1 MTTINSKMSTNV
13 VSFMLTILA
22 ITVVTFEVTAQS
34 NYASHANSIEY
45 QGEGL
50 PEEATL
56 DGKVTKLDDLSPII
70 FLNRTKAALNCAA
83 GSMQVDLKFNEK
95 FFGTA
100 YANFDRNSACQIT
113 GKGDTSYSIELPLK
127 GCGTKQ
133 EPQRVFT
140 NNIVVRFHPGLEM
153 DGDEIITIVCRY
165 PPPVA
170 PVPAGLPAPILTNI
184 VPASILEPPLKGIQI
199 LFIICAIM
207 FLTLLL
213 IGLGVS
219 YYCLRRQPM
228 PIVRRVVHVGS
239 GSEITALETGSIG
252 SISGMKIA
260 PVHTAL
266 HQTRSIS
273 GSDGPLIPSD
283 YPSESH
289 SENEEVDTGSLP
301 VSSHGSY
308 ENSAFV
314 QDSSSIY
321 SENYGQSQDIRTFET
336 CEASPKFDI
345 HVRVKRTPP
354 PLPSPLTSDTESNTT
369 ISRMERNNLSTI
381 LESHEDARS
390 DSVLT
395 FESLQEAGHT
405 QFTYTPE
412 LHTVPKHIQ
421 QAPVVSKITKAQQQ
435 YIQRDTWPENYVD
448 GPQASSSRSI
458 VSLGTEM
465 TDTHSMTEI
474 VDSSHLYPANYHNAI
489 DLKYTNNLHE
499 LPVTPIKKNAISSH
513 VIDDVFMQTVTEKT
527 TIEDI
532 EKHKRMVTEYKAK
545 PVIDPNWDV
554 TIRNYQENSQPEWE
568 DFSDVSSASG
578 MTIPQT
584 MPTKM
589 TVPTSTYISESDVML
604 QSPELVGNMKPIEL
618 PPEDKSVSNWDVLIR
633 VLQDVEIPDISVTTA
648 RLQSDRAPVPLATQL
663 SYEDKAK
670 WKQIIT
676 TESTLRTMLTEAV
689 VREDFER
696 IRTDARY
703 ENLFEPQSWEI
714 IMRILAPPDDVEL
727 RRSSRKKRETWD
739 TRSRRSS
746 LPTLYEYDS
755 DGGSSVRTITQDPIV
770 VTTQHR
776 DSYESSRPRSR
787 KTSRSSYSSNN
798 VDYRS
803 MTEMTVDFAKS
814 KYPDS
819 YSDGSSYSAH
829 QYYEDDPYDHR
840 SIQRSSSHPSL
851 ARSASEFT
859 ERWVA
864 PEETDSSTPDAS
876 PQMTRRERNLMV
888 QSNVAQMGDSRH
900 IIHESQTQYIETRKT
915 NYRTNRDDE
924 W

>member
-1 MTTINSKMSTNV
+1 MNAGWRCRLTAIMITFAILSKGIKS
-13 VSFMLTILA
+13 
-22 ITVVTFEVTAQS
+22 QS

-83 GSMQVDLKFNEK
+83 GSMQVELKFNEK
-95 FFGTA
+95 FYGTA
-100 YANFDRNSACQIT
+100 YANFDRTSACQIT

-133 EPQRVFT
+133 DPQRVFT
-140 NNIVVRFHPGLEM
+140 NNIIVRFHPGLEM

-165 PPPVA
+165 PPPLA
-170 PVPAGLPAPILTNI
+170 PIPAGLPAPILTDI

-213 IGLGVS
+213 IGLGIS
-219 YYCLRRQPM
+219 YYCLRRQPI

-252 SISGMKIA
+252 SISALKIPQA
-260 PVHTAL
+260 HVAL
-266 HQTRSIS
+266 QQAQSVS
-273 GSDGPLIPSD
+273 GSEGPLIPSD

-308 ENSAFV
+308 ENSAFI
-314 QDSSSIY
+314 QDASSIY
-321 SENYGQSQDIRTFET
+321 SENYGHTQEIRTVAA
-336 CEASPKFDI
+336 CESSPKFDI

-354 PLPSPLTSDTESNTT
+354 PLPSLLTSDSDSSTSINR
-369 ISRMERNNLSTI
+369 IERNNLSTI

-390 DSVLT
+390 DSILT
-395 FESLQEAGHT
+395 LESLQEAGQT

-412 LHTVPKHIQ
+412 LHSAPKHIKLPPALSQ
-421 QAPVVSKITKAQQQ
+421 ISITSQQQ
-435 YIQRDTWPENYVD
+435 IQRNAWPENYTD

-474 VDSSHLYPANYHNAI
+474 VDSSHLYPNNYHDVI
-489 DLKYTNNLHE
+489 DLKHNEHFFEPKINA
-499 LPVTPIKKNAISSH
+499 IKKNEISSH
-513 VIDDVFMQTVTEKT
+513 VVDDVFMQTVTEKT
-527 TIEDI
+527 TIEDV
-532 EKHKRMVTEYKAK
+532 ERHKRMVTEYKSK
-545 PVIDPNWDV
+545 PVLDPNWDV
-554 TIRNYQENSQPEWE
+554 TIRNYKDNSPEWE
-568 DFSDVSSASG
+568 DFSDISSASG
-578 MTIPQT
+578 MTIPQSAPAQ
-584 MPTKM
+584 MS
-589 TVPTSTYISESDVML
+589 VPVSTYISENDNLL
-604 QSPELVGNMKPIEL
+604 QSPELVGNMKPIDL
-618 PPEDKSVSNWDVLIR
+618 PPEDKSISNWDVLIR
-633 VLQDVEIPDISVTTA
+633 VLQDVEIPEVSVATSS
-648 RLQSDRAPVPLATQL
+648 LQNNRVPVPLARQL
-663 SYEDKAK
+663 SYDDKAK
-670 WKQIIT
+670 WKEIIT

-689 VREDFER
+689 VREDFEK
-696 IRTDARY
+696 IRADARY
-703 ENLFEPQSWEI
+703 EKLFEPQSWEI
-714 IMRILAPPDDVEL
+714 ILRILTPPDDVEL
-727 RRSSRKKRETWD
+727 RRSKRKKREAWD

-770 VTTQHR
+770 VTTQNR
-776 DSYESSRPRSR
+776 DSYSSSRPRSR

-803 MTEMTVDFAKS
+803 MTEVMVDFAKPS
-814 KYPDS
+814 YPDS
-819 YSDGSSYSAH
+819 YSDGSSYSVH
-829 QYYEDDPYDHR
+829 QYYEDDQYDHR
-840 SIQRSSSHPSL
+840 SIQHSSSHPSL
-851 ARSASEFT
+851 ARSASEFS
-859 ERWVA
+859 ERWIA
-864 PEETDSSTPDAS
+864 PEENDSSTPDVS
-876 PQMTRRERNLMV
+876 PQLSRRERDMMV
-888 QSNVAQMGDSRH
+888 DTQIGNNHQAVRG
-900 IIHESQTQYIETRKT
+900 SQAQYIETRQT
-915 NYRTNRDDE
+915 HYRTSNSG